1 MLSDQDRWHE
11 TSDDRRRQSD
21 ILRAFTSAKR
31 LSAIITVEGEP
42 CDAVIFRRC
51 NPVALAEIKYR
62 KHCFGYYPDYSID
75 VHKLE
80 AIWARAE
87 AKGLTTLL
95 IVSWSGEIRYAIV
108 PRFAYPV
115 TEQKRRDRD
124 ELADR
129 VFHIPLT
136 LFVPI
141 LAY

>member
-1 MLSDQDRWHE
+1 
-11 TSDDRRRQSD
+11 
-21 ILRAFTSAKR
+21 
-31 LSAIITVEGEP
+31 
-42 CDAVIFRRC
+42 
-51 NPVALAEIKYR
+51 
-62 KHCFGYYPDYSID
+62 

-80 AIWARAE
+80 KIWDRAQP
-87 AKGLTTLL
+87 KGLTTLL

-108 PRFAYPV
+108 PRGEYPV

-129 VFHIPLT
+129 VFHIPLN